1 MSCGM
6 RASFG
11 EMVRID
17 AGDALIDRYRQLLSE
32 EM

>member
-11 EMVRID
+11 EMIRID
-17 AGDALIDRYRQLLSE
+17 AGEALIDRYRKSLNE